1 MNDAI
6 KNTLDGD
13 RYFINSHAATDQ
25 YVIKN
30 VDDGPPEPMFG
41 SFLLDVDEIERTD
54 GYNTGAQMTFD
65 PGGETVEHGSEH
77 EFAASRNKSLQP
89 AKSQNL
95 YFQVDEYGH
104 RNQ

>member
-13 RYFINSHAATDQ
+13 RYFINSHAATGQ

-54 GYNTGAQMTFD
+54 G
-65 PGGETVEHGSEH
+65 
-77 EFAASRNKSLQP
+77 
-89 AKSQNL
+89 
-95 YFQVDEYGH
+95 
-104 RNQ
+104 